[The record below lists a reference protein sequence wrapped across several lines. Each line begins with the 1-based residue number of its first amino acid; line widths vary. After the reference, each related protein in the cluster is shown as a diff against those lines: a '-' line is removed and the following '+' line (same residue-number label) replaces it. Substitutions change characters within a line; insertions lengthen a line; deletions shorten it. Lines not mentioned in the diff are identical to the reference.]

1 MKEGGATDKG
11 LGSKVLRA
19 EDLRKYYGSRR
30 ALSGLSFSLGVG
42 RVLGFLGPNGAGKTT
57 AIRILTTI
65 LKPSSG
71 RFTVDGISS
80 EYPERIRRRIGVL
93 PENLGLPKQITALE
107 YLNFYGELYGR
118 SARDAT
124 SQAWALLEQVGLE
137 QRARSLIGTF
147 SHGMRQR
154 LGIARALVNDP
165 VVVFLDEP
173 TLGLD
178 PRGQQQLLSLT
189 RRIAVERNASV
200 VLSSH
205 VLPEIESVCDDIII
219 LSSGSVVTSGS
230 LDEVITRAR
239 LDLDERRILR
249 VRVPSTSV
257 SQAKVVLESTKN
269 VIAATPLTE
278 TPGWLRIE
286 HETSIGETSSSNG
299 WDANSVIDALIHASI
314 PVLNVESQGGLLDAF
329 LQLTGRADE

>member
-1 MKEGGATDKG
+1 
-11 LGSKVLRA
+11 
-19 EDLRKYYGSRR
+19 
-30 ALSGLSFSLGVG
+30 
-42 RVLGFLGPNGAGKTT
+42 
-57 AIRILTTI
+57 
-65 LKPSSG
+65 
-71 RFTVDGISS
+71 
-80 EYPERIRRRIGVL
+80 
-93 PENLGLPKQITALE
+93 LE
-107 YLNFYGELYGR
+107 YLSFYGELYGR
-118 SARDAT
+118 AAGDAT
-124 SQAWALLEQVGLE
+124 SQARLLLEQVGLE

-205 VLPEIESVCDDIII
+205 VLPEIESVCDEIII

-230 LDEVITRAR
+230 LDEVIARAR
-239 LDLDERRILR
+239 PDLDQRRILR

-257 SQAKVVLESTKN
+257 SQAQVVLESTRN
-269 VIAATPLTE
+269 VVAATPLTE

-286 HETSIGETSSSNG
+286 HETSISKTSSSND
-299 WDANSVIDALIHASI
+299 WDANSLIDALIHASI

-329 LQLTGRADE
+329 LQLTGRADQ